1 MLQFLLE
8 IALQDKGFDRNRG
21 ARDTCPAALIRP
33 ARRAILMDEMSEIS
47 TVDRLS
53 YQFAQ
58 ALRSRWFAGHYALT
72 ARLSPKTAPRP
83 EKPVKLPSWR
93 VINEDLEALFRR
105 DLANIEAGLYRPP
118 HDMWPN
124 PLAVLRQSARYFDDL
139 SAVNR
144 RKKEKSVDEVFKAP
158 HRGRYPRYYL
168 QNFHFQSDG
177 YLSVKSAQLYDY
189 QVEVLFTGG
198 ADAMRRQLLVPL
210 REAFESVRVRNA
222 RLLDIACGTGRFLR
236 FVKENYPRLAVS
248 GTDLSQPYLSQARR
262 DLRHWS
268 RATLAVANAETLPYP
283 AESFDLASCIF
294 LFHELPRAVRRR
306 AAAEMARI
314 LRPGGRLLFMDSIQQ
329 GDRADYDNLLDRFP
343 QAMHEP
349 YYADYV
355 RDDLTALFSE
365 HGFQAEQVERVFF
378 ARMMILRKQ

>member
-1 MLQFLLE
+1 
-8 IALQDKGFDRNRG
+8 
-21 ARDTCPAALIRP
+21 
-33 ARRAILMDEMSEIS
+33 MSEIS
-47 TVDRLS
+47 ALDRLS

-72 ARLSPKTAPRP
+72 ARLSPKTAPPP
-83 EKPVKLPSWR
+83 EKPVRLPSWQ

-139 SAVNR
+139 SEVNR
-144 RKKEKSVDEVFKAP
+144 RKQDKAVDEVFKAP

-177 YLSVKSAQLYDY
+177 YLSDRSARLYDY

-210 REAFESVRVRNA
+210 REAFETLRVREA
-222 RLLDIACGTGRFLR
+222 SLLDVACGTGRFLR
-236 FVKENYPRLAVS
+236 FVKENYPRLAVA
-248 GTDLSQPYLSQARR
+248 GTDLSGPYLHQARR
-262 DLRHWS
+262 GLRHWS
-268 RATLAVANAETLPYP
+268 RVALAVANAESLPYP

-294 LFHELPRAVRRR
+294 LFHELPRGVRRR
-306 AAAEMARI
+306 AISEFARV

-329 GDRADYDNLLDRFP
+329 GDRADYDDLLDRFP
-343 QAMHEP
+343 QSMHEP

-355 RDDLTALFSE
+355 RDDLAAAFAA
-365 HGFQAEQVERVFF
+365 HGFKVEQVERVFF
-378 ARMMILRKQ
+378 ARMMILRKE